1 MQYILYTTALILTV
15 ICPAL
20 GQSTPQWGRH
30 QIDLISQATYENP
43 LYEVERFGAEF
54 TAPSGRR
61 LRVNG
66 FWDGD
71 TNWRVRVMPDEVGTW
86 RYTTFCSDTT
96 NAGLHR
102 TSGSFEC
109 AASTDTAVI
118 YQRGAITRSPGAYH
132 LMHRDGTPF
141 FFTACT
147 AWNGGLKS
155 TEEEWDTYLQ
165 HRQDHHYNT
174 IQLVLTQWRGAD
186 QNSQGDRAYEGN
198 GRIRI
203 NPSFFQHMDG
213 KMDRINDYGL
223 VAAPVVLWALQKGSG
238 RELSPGYA
246 LPDDVAV
253 LLARYI
259 VARYGAH
266 HVIWMLGGDGN
277 YLGNYEQ
284 RWKYIGQQVFG
295 EYHPGLVTL
304 HPQGRS
310 WIGEAFANQEWLDI
324 MAYQS
329 SHSNQ
334 QGTVEWITKGPM
346 TTLWDELPPRPLIN
360 MEPNYEEIPI
370 YRSDGTIGA
379 TDVRNAS
386 YWSLFATPLA
396 GITYG
401 ANGIWPW
408 IREGERILNHGSLN
422 DNPPSPWS
430 ESIDFPSSLQIGYL
444 SAFIQQFDWWTLK
457 PAPDRLVTQP
467 GDDNFRQFVS
477 LVQTDDATLMLAYVP
492 QPTTIALYNPQHLS
506 YRGQWF
512 DPTTAE
518 YTDAEIVAEE
528 GVMRVTSSGEGDRVL
543 VLRESK

>member
-1 MQYILYTTALILTV
+1 MLRTLCLVLLTLSFTYSGSAQ
-15 ICPAL
+15 P
-20 GQSTPQWGRH
+20 TPQWERH
-30 QIDLISQATYENP
+30 QIDLTSQTTYDNP

-54 TAPSGRR
+54 TAPSGRK
-61 LRVNG
+61 LQVNG
-66 FWDGD
+66 FWDGT
-71 TNWRVRVMPDEVGTW
+71 TNWRIRMMPDEVGTW
-86 RYTTFCSDTT
+86 QYTTFCSDTT
-96 NAGLHR
+96 NTSLHR
-102 TSGSFEC
+102 VTGNFEC
-109 AASTDTAVI
+109 VGSTNPAAI
-118 YQRGAITRSPGAYH
+118 YQRGAISRSPGAYH

-155 TEEEWDTYLQ
+155 TEEEWNTYLR
-165 HRQDHHYNT
+165 HRKDHHYNT
-174 IQLVLTQWRGAD
+174 IQLVMTQWRGAG
-186 QNSQGDRAYEGN
+186 QNSQGEVAYEGS
-198 GRIRI
+198 GRIRV
-203 NPSFFQHMDG
+203 NPSFFQHLDG
-213 KMDRINDYGL
+213 KIDRINEYGL

-238 RELSPGYA
+238 RELNPGYA

-266 HVIWMLGGDGN
+266 HVIWLLGGDGN
-277 YLGNYEQ
+277 YLDNYEQ
-284 RWKYIGQQVFG
+284 RWKYIGQQVFND
-295 EYHPGLVTL
+295 YHPGLVAL

-310 WIGEAFANQEWLDI
+310 WIGEAFADQEWLDI

-334 QGTVEWITKGPM
+334 EGTVNWINRGPM
-346 TTLWDELPPRPLIN
+346 ATLWDQLPPRPLIN

-370 YRSDGTIGA
+370 YRSDGMIDA

-408 IREGERILNHGSLN
+408 IREGERILNHGSLS

-430 ESIDFPSSLQIGYL
+430 ESINFPGSLQIGYL
-444 SAFIQQFDWWTLK
+444 SEFIQQFDWWTLK
-457 PAPDRLVTQP
+457 PAPNRLVTQL
-467 GDDNFRQFVS
+467 GDSDYRQFVS
-477 LVQTDDATLMLAYVP
+477 VVHTDDDSLVLAYVP
-492 QPTTIALYNPQHLS
+492 QPTTVALYNPQHLA

-512 DPTTAE
+512 DPATAE
-518 YTDAEIVAEE
+518 YEETEVIAEK
-528 GVMRVTSSGEGDRVL
+528 GVLRIAASGDGDRVL
-543 VLRESK
+543 VLRREK